1 MHHPGWC
8 MFPGSVETIAHNAF
22 DGCTSL
28 REIHFK
34 TIDIE
39 QCTIDDNAFD
49 GIEPQECTIYI
60 LQGEIAAYRNHPALG
75 KFKIVE
81 KLINQQNQ

>member
-22 DGCTSL
+22 DGCASL

-34 TIDIE
+34 TVDIG
-39 QCTIDDNAFD
+39 QCTIDDNTFD

-60 LQGEIAAYRNHPALG
+60 PQGEIAAYRKHPALG